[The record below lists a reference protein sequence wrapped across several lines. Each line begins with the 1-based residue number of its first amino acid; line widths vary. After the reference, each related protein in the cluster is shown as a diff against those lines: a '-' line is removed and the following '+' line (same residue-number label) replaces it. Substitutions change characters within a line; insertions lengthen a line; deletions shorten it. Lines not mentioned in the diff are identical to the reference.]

1 MEKDNNN
8 IKPHLVHSHDVQLDA
23 DYTLWLVE
31 LKSRYRSAQLKAA
44 VRVNGEKLL
53 FNWQLGRDIVIKK
66 AECRW
71 GAGIVEQLSLDLQ
84 SEFPQDKGF
93 SARNLWDMKK
103 WYLYYTT
110 TEATEKLRQLVA
122 EKALPLSEVENLQQA
137 VADFPAPF
145 ALIPWGHHILIMRHA
160 KTLDEAIFYIQKT
173 ITEGWSRQTLSNCLS
188 ANIYN
193 EHGRALTNFT
203 QQLPLIQS
211 RLAQEIV
218 KDNYDLSFIS
228 LRQ

>member
-1 MEKDNNN
+1 MI
-8 IKPHLVHSHDVQLDA
+8 IKN
-23 DYTLWLVE
+23 
-31 LKSRYRSAQLKAA
+31 AA

-122 EKALPLSEVENLQQA
+122 
-137 VADFPAPF
+137 D
-145 ALIPWGHHILIMRHA
+145 
-160 KTLDEAIFYIQKT
+160 KT
-173 ITEGWSRQTLSNCLS
+173 SLSNRRK
-188 ANIYN
+188 
-193 EHGRALTNFT
+193 GRAV
-203 QQLPLIQS
+203 ICA
-211 RLAQEIV
+211 RLAQAEQ
-218 KDNYDLSFIS
+218 N
-228 LRQ
+228 